1 MEFEWHDKDY
11 AWNKN
16 RDLKAQEPFL
26 SSAMNFYKESQSEL
40 KQLML
45 KGLDVIIDSLK
56 KQDKNDANVQKA
68 HKHGIESLYF
78 VIYNMD
84 YRYVRFLQS
93 IHVKIAQSKVL
104 FIYNSHFISHLNS
117 HFLISRS
124 GNSFLKNSHFSK
136 KNFHFYLIESG
147 N

>member
-1 MEFEWHDKDY
+1 MLPFNFNKNISGDISVSGDTFDNLEFEWRDKDY
-11 AWNKN
+11 AWNVN

-84 YRYVRFLQS
+84 YRYVRFLES
-93 IHVKIAQSKVL
+93 IHVKTS
-104 FIYNSHFISHLNS
+104 
-117 HFLISRS
+117 
-124 GNSFLKNSHFSK
+124 
-136 KNFHFYLIESG
+136 
-147 N
+147 